1 MGCES
6 SSSSEEGDVERGTV
20 PDIGSGYGDGDGGK
34 GGRDEYSR
42 SRDSGLDLTAI
53 SDDERVCDR
62 GREAK
67 SSTSGE
73 PTFSLAR
80 RVKSSPPIMRR
91 ALRSASFS
99 CRTSLSSSSVSARFI
114 RSVATIL
121 FACERC
127 ER

>member
-1 MGCES
+1 MPE
-6 SSSSEEGDVERGTV
+6 
-20 PDIGSGYGDGDGGK
+20 IGSGYGDGDGGK

-42 SRDSGLDLTAI
+42 SRDSGLDLLAI

-67 SSTSGE
+67 SSTPGE
-73 PTFSLAR
+73 PRYTLAR
-80 RVKSSPPIMRR
+80 REFSPSIARR

-99 CRTSLSSSSVSARFI
+99 CWSSLSSSSVSARFI

>member
-67 SSTSGE
+67 SSTPRE
-73 PTFSLAR
+73 PAFSLDQ
-80 RVKSSPPIMRR
+80 RVKSPPPI
-91 ALRSASFS
+91 
-99 CRTSLSSSSVSARFI
+99 T
-114 RSVATIL
+114 
-121 FACERC
+121 
-127 ER
+127 

>member
-1 MGCES
+1 M
-6 SSSSEEGDVERGTV
+6 V
-20 PDIGSGYGDGDGGK
+20 DIGSGYGDGDGGK

-42 SRDSGLDLTAI
+42 SRDSGLDLIAI

-67 SSTSGE
+67 PSTPRE
-73 PTFSLAR
+73 PAFSLDR
-80 RVKSSPPIMRR
+80 RVKSSPPVTRR

-114 RSVATIL
+114 RSMATIL